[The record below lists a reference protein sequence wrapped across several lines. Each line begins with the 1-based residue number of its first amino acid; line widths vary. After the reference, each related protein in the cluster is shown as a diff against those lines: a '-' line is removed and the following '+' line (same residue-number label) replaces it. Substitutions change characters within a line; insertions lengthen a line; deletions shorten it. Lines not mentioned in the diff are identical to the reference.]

1 MFPSVSPHLYTQI
14 KIVSSSSFLTPNPNM
29 RPIFDEPYV
38 IVVLTYEFLVEVA
51 RIIVPAVEYRSLQVE
66 NI

>member
-1 MFPSVSPHLYTQI
+1 
-14 KIVSSSSFLTPNPNM
+14 M
-29 RPIFDEPYV
+29 RSIFDEPYV
-38 IVVLTYEFLVEVA
+38 IVVLTYGFLVEVA

>member
-1 MFPSVSPHLYTQI
+1 
-14 KIVSSSSFLTPNPNM
+14 M

-51 RIIVPAVEYRSLQVE
+51 RIIVPAVECRSLQVE